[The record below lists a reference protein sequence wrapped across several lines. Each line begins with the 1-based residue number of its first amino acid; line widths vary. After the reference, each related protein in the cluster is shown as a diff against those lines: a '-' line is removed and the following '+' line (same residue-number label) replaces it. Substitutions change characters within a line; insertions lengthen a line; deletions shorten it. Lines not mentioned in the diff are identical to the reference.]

1 MDKEKLEKLGNGLKL
16 ATTIVGIIT
25 LIDYVIPDPL
35 FGLDEATL
43 TAITGLLA
51 ILAKVNL
58 DKLEALKKGEKAKLT
73 NEDVNEITS
82 EVGNV
87 IKTYKKKK

>member
-1 MDKEKLEKLGNGLKL
+1 MDKERLEKLGYGLKV
-16 ATTIVGIIT
+16 ATTVVGIIT
-25 LIDYVIPDPL
+25 LIDYIVPDPL

-58 DKLEALKKGEKAKLT
+58 DKLDAINKGVKAKLT
-73 NEDVNEITS
+73 NDDVNEITN

>member
-58 DKLEALKKGEKAKLT
+58 DKLEALNKGEKAKLT